1 VSGGNMMMGA
11 EAETEEVTEFGN
23 RPVSPAWKQVLAGL

>member
-1 VSGGNMMMGA
+1 LAIIVIA
-11 EAETEEVTEFGN
+11 HPEANPTCGGN